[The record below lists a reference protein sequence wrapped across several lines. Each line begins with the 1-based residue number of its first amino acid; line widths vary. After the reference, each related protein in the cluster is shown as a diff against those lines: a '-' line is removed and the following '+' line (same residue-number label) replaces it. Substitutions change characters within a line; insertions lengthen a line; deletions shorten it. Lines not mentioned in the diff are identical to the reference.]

1 MNITRELRE
10 AAAPFIKISE
20 IDSWVEMKCSLE
32 TSWGQ
37 AFLLKYHGNFLCIT
51 KSSFST
57 PWEMVELDSK
67 ITPWIEESDFE
78 QFLVITGKNRN
89 QYRVKLYALEKEPL
103 DNFLK
108 TFEESSDYRHVSP
121 TMKEDELRVLSD
133 FERNVQGIEKGSKP
147 QDGVGF
153 IDPVY
158 GSSSKSIVL
167 NNDDRQGAVRG
178 IVENNE
184 NDELDKIARKV
195 ESRVINTVKKFSS
208 EQDGSSISPHED
220 APQSSKES
228 DLSWHGK
235 SHIESLR
242 TLADLS
248 ISKGEYAKA
257 LNYLK
262 DILIKL
268 PHDRNT
274 VSTMLK
280 VYENMQ
286 NYSEMSSFLKESAI
300 AISIGQ
306 TRDYYCDQGVILA
319 RSKLNDESLA
329 QEFLKLKDSL

>member
-1 MNITRELRE
+1 MNISRELRE
-10 AAAPFIKISE
+10 ASSQFIKATE
-20 IDSWVEMKCSLE
+20 IDQWVEMKCSLE

-37 AFLLKYHGNFLCIT
+37 SFLLKYHGAFLCIT

-57 PWEMVELDSK
+57 PWEMVELDSQV
-67 ITPWIEESDFE
+67 TPWIEESDFE
-78 QFLVITGKNRN
+78 QFLVITGKNGN
-89 QYRVKLYALEKEPL
+89 KYRVKLYALEKDSL

-108 TFEESSDYRHVSP
+108 SFEDSSDHRHVSP
-121 TMKEDELRVLSD
+121 SIREDELRVLSD
-133 FERNVQGIEKGSKP
+133 FESHVQGIEKGSKP

-158 GSSSKSIVL
+158 GSSSKSVVL

-178 IVENNE
+178 VVENKDNS
-184 NDELDKIARKV
+184 ELEKIARKV
-195 ESRVINTVKKFSS
+195 ESKVINTVKKFTS
-208 EQDGSSISPHED
+208 EKDGSSISPYED
-220 APQSSKES
+220 DPQLSKES

-262 DILIKL
+262 EILVKL
-268 PHDRNT
+268 PHERST
-274 VSTMLK
+274 VSSILK
-280 VYENMQ
+280 VLENMQ
-286 NYSEMSSFLKESAI
+286 DYSEMSSFLRESAL
-300 AISIGQ
+300 ATSIGQ

-329 QEFLKLKDSL
+329 QEFLKLKDGL